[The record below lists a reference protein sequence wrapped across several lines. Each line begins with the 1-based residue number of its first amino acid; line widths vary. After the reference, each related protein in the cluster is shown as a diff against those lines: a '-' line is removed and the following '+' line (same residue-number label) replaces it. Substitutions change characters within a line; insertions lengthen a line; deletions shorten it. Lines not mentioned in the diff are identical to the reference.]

1 MLVTYRLPLTDR
13 KVKEKQAIK
22 QQKAMLI
29 ALIVIC
35 LTVIVTALVTRKD
48 LCEVRIRTGQ
58 TEVAVFTAYEPEE

>member
-1 MLVTYRLPLTDR
+1 MLNTCRVPLTDR
-13 KVKEKQAIK
+13 KVKEKRAMK

-58 TEVAVFTAYEPEE
+58 TEVAVFTAYESE